1 MEQLLVQ
8 DAVLTDGKVKHG
20 GVMAGASLVAEW
32 LRIRPAIQGS
42 PVQSVVREDLTKPGA
57 SPAEPRRCKY

>member
-32 LRIRPAIQGS
+32 LRICL
-42 PVQSVVREDLTKPGA
+42 PVQGA
-57 SPAEPRRCKY
+57 WV